1 MSERPEKV
9 AVAGASGYIGSALGP
24 VLARRFDTVG
34 LSRRARPPGGGYGQW
49 RATDLFSLADAE
61 RGLAGCDRAVY
72 LVHSMLPTD
81 RLAQGRF
88 EDFDLICADNFAR
101 AASLVGIKQ
110 IVYLGGLTPSEAK
123 GELSR
128 HLASRLETERALAS
142 HGVPVTTLRAG
153 LVIGRGGSSFVMMQ
167 RLVARLPLM
176 LCPVWTGTLT
186 QPVALDDVVRII
198 DACLGRDDL
207 AGAHDIG
214 CPEAV
219 SYREM
224 MQATA
229 QALGK
234 QRRLISVPFLT
245 TGLSRLW
252 VSLISGAPKELVAP
266 LIQSLAHPMVAREL
280 ELQRELGLEPTKMQD
295 ALAAALAPLPKASP
309 SSAGAALGAALATVN
324 QPAPPPPPP
333 PRSRRSELVRSVHRM
348 HLPPGRDAVWV
359 AREYMTWLPQALGP
373 MLRVETE
380 GDRTCLH
387 AGPLATPLLELTLS
401 PERSTPDRQLLYVT
415 GGRLA
420 DVEASSRPRL
430 EFRVVEGGAAVLAAV
445 HDFAPR
451 LPWPIYIVTQAQAH
465 DWVMRRFGRHLRQ
478 LATHH

>member
-1 MSERPEKV
+1 VSERRETIG
-9 AVAGASGYIGSALGP
+9 VAGASGYIGSALGP
-24 VLARRFDTVG
+24 LLARRFDTVG
-34 LSRRARPPGGGYGQW
+34 LSRRARPAGGGYGQW

-61 RGLAGCDRAVY
+61 QGLTGCDRAVY

-101 AASLVGIKQ
+101 AASLVGVKQ
-110 IVYLGGLTPSEAK
+110 IVYLGGLVPGEAS

-142 HGVPVTTLRAG
+142 HGVPVVTLRAG
-153 LVIGRGGSSFVMMQ
+153 LVIGAGGSSFVMMQ
-167 RLVARLPLM
+167 RLVTRLPLM
-176 LCPVWTGTLT
+176 LCPVWTATLT

-198 DACLGRDDL
+198 DACLGREDL

-214 CPEAV
+214 CPEAI

-229 QALGK
+229 EALGK

-252 VSLISGAPKELVAP
+252 VSLITGAPKELVAP
-266 LIQSLAHPMVAREL
+266 LIQSLTHPMVARDL
-280 ELQRELGLEPTKMQD
+280 ELQRELALEPTKMEH
-295 ALAAALAPLPKASP
+295 ALTAAMAQPEPEAAPTD
-309 SSAGAALGAALATVN
+309 AGAALPAVSEPALP
-324 QPAPPPPPP
+324 QPT
-333 PRSRRSELVRSVHRM
+333 SRRGALVRSVHRM
-348 HLPPGRDAVWV
+348 PLPPGRDAVWV
-359 AREYMTWLPQALGP
+359 AREYMTWLPRALGP
-373 MLRVETE
+373 MLRVETQ
-380 GDRTCLH
+380 GDRTRFH
-387 AGPLATPLLELTLS
+387 AGPIAAPLLELTLA
-401 PERSTPDRQLLYVT
+401 PERSGPDRQLLYVT
-415 GGRLA
+415 GGWLA
-420 DVEASSRPRL
+420 DVDASARPRL
-430 EFRVVEGGAAVLAAV
+430 EFRVVEAGATVLAAV

-465 DWVMRRFGRHLRQ
+465 DWVMHRFGRHLRQ
-478 LATHH
+478 L